1 MNKTNFLFQ
10 ALSRAVTNIEHQTKS
25 CKILIRNIDID
36 IIKTLMET
44 QASIFDKILNTT
56 SVFSKNILHP
66 EPGYNFSFT
75 KENDELNDQ
84 CNQTSNNKQK
94 KRLFIR

>member
-1 MNKTNFLFQ
+1 
-10 ALSRAVTNIEHQTKS
+10 
-25 CKILIRNIDID
+25 
-36 IIKTLMET
+36 MET
-44 QASIFDKILNTT
+44 QASIFDKILKTT

-94 KRLFIR
+94 NRLFIRWRKCKTNWKKR

>member
-1 MNKTNFLFQ
+1 
-10 ALSRAVTNIEHQTKS
+10 
-25 CKILIRNIDID
+25 
-36 IIKTLMET
+36 MET

-56 SVFSKNILHP
+56 PVFSKNILHP

-94 KRLFIR
+94 KRLFIRWRKCKTNWEKR

>member
-1 MNKTNFLFQ
+1 
-10 ALSRAVTNIEHQTKS
+10 
-25 CKILIRNIDID
+25 
-36 IIKTLMET
+36 MET

-56 SVFSKNILHP
+56 SVFSKNILHS